1 MSYSFCELSIKI
13 KVPLNAVGVII
24 RSDGTQIEMNLS
36 LVSDCISLPKIGWR
50 KTRNMAKKI
59 NLHPQTKTRI

>member
-13 KVPLNAVGVII
+13 KVPL
-24 RSDGTQIEMNLS
+24 LS
-36 LVSDCISLPKIGWR
+36 VVSDCISLPKIGWR

>member
-13 KVPLNAVGVII
+13 KVPL
-24 RSDGTQIEMNLS
+24 LS
-36 LVSDCISLPKIGWR
+36 VVSDCISVPLFIRFITTNKIGWR